1 MDTIDKRETLRMFSN
16 GMFILT
22 SRSGVR
28 YGAAVVAWLSQASF
42 RPPLVMAAIR
52 KESRVFE
59 CLLQS
64 GVAAI
69 HVLSAEQEEIAQKF
83 FAPTKVVPGLINDE
97 PFVKGQT
104 SAPILQNLPA
114 YLECRLQQV
123 VETGGDHAVVVLEVV
138 AAKCRKEVRPLTVAN
153 SPWHYGG

>member
-1 MDTIDKRETLRMFSN
+1 MFSN

-42 RPPLVMAAIR
+42 RPPLVMAAVR
-52 KESRVFE
+52 KGSRVFE

-69 HVLSAEQEEIAQKF
+69 HVLGADQEGLHLGISIADGAHCQGRIDMQRPDPKEHLD
-83 FAPTKVVPGLINDE
+83 AVGGTKSGNW
-97 PFVKGQT
+97 
-104 SAPILQNLPA
+104 
-114 YLECRLQQV
+114 R
-123 VETGGDHAVVVLEVV
+123 
-138 AAKCRKEVRPLTVAN
+138 
-153 SPWHYGG
+153 